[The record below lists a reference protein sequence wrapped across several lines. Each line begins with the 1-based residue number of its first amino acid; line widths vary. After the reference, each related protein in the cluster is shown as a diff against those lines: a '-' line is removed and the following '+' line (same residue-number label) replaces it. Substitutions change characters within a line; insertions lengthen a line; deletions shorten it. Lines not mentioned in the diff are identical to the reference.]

1 MIVQDAVRLVA
12 RTLHPRWLQRPTIL
26 PDELAHSYALRVLVL
41 NEANSLDSLVAAV
54 SAAGL
59 VDPKV
64 PKAEFLAWIAD
75 VDISEFLQFHT
86 LLPFQQAFTCG
97 ATPHSHGENRDNHLR
112 YEALRV
118 KVASFRVCDAC
129 KQEDLAYWGFPFI
142 RVSHHIPGV
151 EWCEKHA
158 QPLISTGFDTRHISR
173 IQRFSWTAAPSDSTE
188 CPGPQNEVLERYA
201 AVSTALMAR
210 CESMPMRQASR
221 IIAARAKQQ
230 GLRRALWGSRK
241 ILSDLVLETV
251 PKDWIARLL
260 PSFFSQKTMSGVFA
274 ASMDGVMKR
283 GIICRPEA
291 YALALA
297 VLYDDADEALSD
309 LTNAQEAPESL
320 KVCTK
325 RSRPIGSKP
334 AGAYTATEVAEA
346 YVRSNF
352 SNAAMA
358 KLLGGSCT
366 WTRLLLLRL
375 NLPPASLI
383 GKARNR
389 AALLSFK
396 AGANIESA
404 CTSAG
409 ASVTDL
415 VDLLRFD
422 LDLLVP
428 LIRRS

>member
-1 MIVQDAVRLVA
+1 MIVEDAVRLVG

-41 NEANSLDSLVAAV
+41 NEADSLESLIAAV
-54 SAAGL
+54 SADGV

-64 PKAEFLAWIAD
+64 PKARFLAWVAD
-75 VDISEFLQFHT
+75 VDVSEFLRFHT
-86 LLPFQQAFTCG
+86 LAPFQQAFTCG
-97 ATPHSHGENRDNHLR
+97 ATPHSHGENRESHLR

-118 KVASFRVCDAC
+118 KVPSFRICDAC
-129 KQEDLAYWGFPFI
+129 KQEDLANWGFPII

-188 CPGPQNEVLERYA
+188 WPGPQNEVVERYA
-201 AVSTALMAR
+201 AISTALMAR
-210 CESMPMRQASR
+210 CESMPVRQASG

-230 GLRRALWGSRK
+230 GLRRALTGKRK
-241 ILSDLVLETV
+241 ILSDLVLETA
-251 PKDWIARLL
+251 PRDWIARLL
-260 PSFFSQKTMSGVFA
+260 PSFLSQKTRPGVFA
-274 ASMDGVMKR
+274 ASLDGVMKPAT
-283 GIICRPEA
+283 ICRPEA
-291 YALALA
+291 YAVALA
-297 VLYDDADEALSD
+297 ALYSDADEALSD

-320 KVCTK
+320 KVRAK
-325 RSRPIGSKP
+325 RSRPSGSKP
-334 AGAYTATEVAEA
+334 AGAHTATEVAEA
-346 YVRSNF
+346 YFRSNF

-366 WTRLLLLRL
+366 WIRSLLVRL

-389 AALLSFK
+389 AALMSFK
-396 AGANIESA
+396 AGANIDSA

-428 LIRRS
+428 LIRRG